1 MSVGNDDSS
10 TPVRLTDRISVGV
23 LTRVIRRDLV
33 EEVILATG
41 SREQRSRLLPTHVV
55 VYHVIALALFFGD
68 NYEEVMRRLV
78 GGLRFLR
85 NWSDSWRVPTTSA
98 LSQARV
104 RIGEAPLKEL
114 YHRVAVP
121 IAGRGSP
128 GAWFHSWRVMA
139 IDGVILDMP
148 DTPENNKEYEHTDT
162 GRGRGAFPVARV
174 VGLAECGTHA
184 IVSAAIGNWG
194 TGERAL
200 VKKLIH
206 DIEPDMLVLADRGF
220 YGHDLWHELLEAGAA
235 LVFRVGTNLKL
246 PVLENFP
253 DGSYRSVL
261 LDPRTQSPIRKKARR
276 LGSGPYGD
284 LAILEAA
291 GTPCRVVEYSLDRN
305 DHYNEVI
312 CLITSILDPNE
323 APAHELAQLY
333 NERWELELSLKE
345 IEIYQLGHSRVLRS
359 KTPSMVRQEIWGI
372 LLAHY
377 AIRHLMHEA
386 ADTAD
391 VDPDRLS
398 FIRSLKIVRRQI
410 TVQADFSP

>member
-1 MSVGNDDSS
+1 M
-10 TPVRLTDRISVGV
+10 
-23 LTRVIRRDLV
+23 
-33 EEVILATG
+33 
-41 SREQRSRLLPTHVV
+41 
-55 VYHVIALALFFGD
+55 
-68 NYEEVMRRLV
+68 
-78 GGLRFLR
+78 
-85 NWSDSWRVPTTSA
+85 
-98 LSQARV
+98 
-104 RIGEAPLKEL
+104 
-114 YHRVAVP
+114 
-121 IAGRGSP
+121 
-128 GAWFHSWRVMA
+128 
-139 IDGVILDMP
+139 
-148 DTPENNKEYEHTDT
+148 
-162 GRGRGAFPVARV
+162 
-174 VGLAECGTHA
+174 
-184 IVSAAIGNWG
+184 
-194 TGERAL
+194 
-200 VKKLIH
+200 
-206 DIEPDMLVLADRGF
+206 
-220 YGHDLWHELLEAGAA
+220 
-235 LVFRVGTNLKL
+235 KL